1 MNLIKTSIKR
11 PIATFMTMLVVLILG
26 IVSITK
32 MQMALTPK
40 MDLPYALVMTQYS
53 GAGPEEVENL
63 VTKTIEGAIA
73 NVENMKGITSTSSEG
88 VSMVMVEF
96 NYGTNMDNA
105 LSAMRDKISMVEG
118 YLPSDVSSSTLL
130 KMDMNSMPI
139 ADITISSPSMD
150 EYQLKSFVQDTIQPR
165 IERQKGVAS
174 VNLSGGLEKEITIEI
189 EPDRLQGLG
198 LDFSTIGQI
207 LMAENN
213 NLAGGTI
220 EYGQKSL
227 TISSKLQLQSI
238 EDIKQ
243 TPIILASGIVL
254 QLQDIA
260 HITEQD
266 KSVNSMS
273 RYNGERCIA
282 LSITQASDGNTVST
296 VKAVKAEVAK
306 LANEYPSIHLEVTNE
321 SGTIIEDSIK
331 NVISNIFMGA
341 FLSILILFI
350 FIKNIGLTGVIAISM
365 PLSIIGTFVLLYFSG
380 TTLNMVSLGGL
391 SIGVGMLVDNSV
403 VVLENIYRYRT
414 AEGYGKVK
422 GTYRGTKEVST
433 AVAASTLTTLVVF
446 LPFIFTE
453 GMALQM
459 MKDLA
464 YSVVFSLIM
473 SLIVAVTVVPMLA
486 GNYVNNV
493 HRNKAPR
500 FLGFINVLLDLF
512 DQGIKG
518 LNSIY
523 ERSLKWALKRRKL
536 TLLVVI
542 ALGVG
547 SISLLPSVGMELM
560 PVSDEGSFT
569 VTIEPPKGSKVEVIN
584 DLSLQ
589 VEEILEALP
598 ELKTISVA
606 VTGTTSSFMTS
617 GNQSSISCTLV
628 DKAERRKSTSE
639 IIEEV
644 RHHVSRIP
652 GANIT
657 VSEASS
663 MLSMVGGGVT
673 VEIMGDDL
681 DTLHAISQQ
690 LEAQLKNVEGLR
702 EMTSSIGKQDSQI
715 AIHLNREKIRQYGL
729 TGSQV
734 ATQIKN
740 SVSGLKATTLKL
752 DGTEMDIR
760 ITYPDE
766 VITSSSQLGNLSIRT
781 NSGAYIP
788 LSSVADILMDET
800 PTSIQRLNQ
809 TRYVTLTASVFG
821 RDTGS
826 VGSEIQAII
835 DQMSLPNGYSAS
847 LGGNNEMMVETF
859 SSLGLVIVLAI
870 ILVYLVMAAQFESL
884 LNPFI
889 IMFTIPL
896 AVIGAVPL
904 LFITG
909 ESISMMSLIG
919 CLVLIGIVVNN
930 GIVLIDYINTLRER
944 DGYEL
949 EAAVIKA
956 CPIRLRPILMTAL
969 TTILGQVP
977 MIFSQGSNS
986 EMLKGMGLVIAGGLT
1001 VSTLLTLF
1009 VVPILYINFD
1019 HLSSGFKKRLKIK
1032 PKASR
1037 LSIEEE
1043 CC

>member
-11 PIATFMTMLVVLILG
+11 PIATFMVMFVVLILG
-26 IVSITK
+26 VVSITK

-40 MDLPYALVMTQYS
+40 MDLPYALVMTRYT
-53 GAGPEEVENL
+53 GAGPEEVESL

-73 NVENMKGITSTSSEG
+73 NVENIDGIMSTSSEG
-88 VSMVMVEF
+88 LSIVMIEF

-105 LSAMRDKISMVEG
+105 LNALRDKISMVED
-118 YLPSDVSSSTLL
+118 YLPSDASSSTIL
-130 KMDMNSMPI
+130 KMDMNSLPI
-139 ADITISSPSMD
+139 ADITISSSSMD
-150 EYQLKSFVQDTIQPR
+150 DYQLKSFVQDTIQPR

-174 VNLSGGLEKEITIEI
+174 VNLTGGLEKEITIEI
-189 EPDRLQGLG
+189 QPERLQGLG

-207 LMAENN
+207 LMSENN

-243 TPIILASGIVL
+243 TPIILANGAVL

-260 HITEQD
+260 QITEQEQ
-266 KSVNSMS
+266 SVDSIS

-296 VKAVKAEVAK
+296 VKAVKQEVTK
-306 LANEYPSIHLEVTNE
+306 LNKEYPNIHLEVTNE

-414 AEGYGKVK
+414 TEGYGKVK

-446 LPFIFTE
+446 LPFIFTG

-473 SLIVAVTVVPMLA
+473 SLLVAVTIVPMLA

-493 HRNKAPR
+493 HRNRAPR
-500 FLGFINVLLDLF
+500 FLGIINVLLDFF
-512 DQGIKG
+512 DQVIKG
-518 LNSIY
+518 LNRVY
-523 ERSLKWALKRRKL
+523 EQGLKWTLKHRAI
-536 TLLVVI
+536 TLIVVI

-547 SISLLPSVGMELM
+547 SISLIPSIGMELM

-569 VTIEPPKGSKVEVIN
+569 VTVEPPKGSKIEVIN

-589 VEEILEALP
+589 VEDILEALP
-598 ELKTISVA
+598 ELKTISVS
-606 VTGTTSSFMTS
+606 VTGTASNFMTS

-628 DKAERRKSTSE
+628 DKTKREKSTSE

-644 RHHVSRIP
+644 RQQVRHIP
-652 GANIT
+652 GAHIT
-657 VSEASS
+657 VSESSS
-663 MLSMVGGGVT
+663 MMSMVGGGVT

-681 DTLHAISQQ
+681 DTLQSISQQ
-690 LEAQLKNVEGLR
+690 LEAQLKDVKGLR
-702 EMTSSIGKQDSQI
+702 EMTSSIAKQDSQI
-715 AIHLNREKIRQYGL
+715 AIKLNREKIRQYGL

-734 ATQIKN
+734 ASQVKD

-766 VITSSSQLGNLSIRT
+766 VVTSSTQLGNLSIRT
-781 NSGAYIP
+781 RSGVYIP

-800 PTSIQRLNQ
+800 PSSIQRLNQ

-826 VGSEIQAII
+826 VGSDIQAII
-835 DQMSLPNGYSAS
+835 DQMSLPNGYSAR

-909 ESISMMSLIG
+909 EPISMMSLIG
-919 CLVLIGIVVNN
+919 ALVLVGIVVNN

-949 EAAVIKA
+949 EEAVLTA
-956 CPIRLRPILMTAL
+956 GPIRLRPILMTAL
-969 TTILGQVP
+969 TTILGQFP

-1001 VSTLLTLF
+1001 VSTFLTLF

-1019 HLSSGFKKRLKIK
+1019 HLSNRFRKRLKIK